1 MPRIKGVWPAGM
13 HECIVGMHTVSLR
26 PKMGAERRAQVAKS
40 FVFAE
45 STRDSASACYA

>member
-1 MPRIKGVWPAGM
+1 MKGVWYAEI

-40 FVFAE
+40 CVFAE
-45 STRDSASACYA
+45 RTMDSASAYYE